1 MFNPFFSVLIC
12 TVGKASLTRGAISSI
27 LNQNFEDFEII
38 VTDTSDTDDIRDI
51 VSAFNDPRIK
61 FFNVPDN
68 DPTISWEFAYEKSQG
83 SYVLWYDDD
92 NRLVPWALKHY
103 AALIKEENADIV
115 SGNHVYY
122 FGTGNRHKPEEDNT
136 LRALFPFTRRSTVY
150 DRDFLLSSV
159 YQFSMGTASMPR
171 WHSAATFVSREI
183 CEKARSTVG
192 YIIAP
197 HMYGN
202 FTFHPIIFSFA
213 QKPIYDD
220 RPLCIIGKFA
230 SSITQQ
236 WSNSFVKVK
245 RSTALP
251 FRFTGVS
258 QRTLGNTT
266 AECYLRV
273 RHDIPSHE
281 AYAFNWE
288 QVYIRYS
295 SELLLMNI
303 PILSHV
309 YAWTE
314 LWRALGKLNDEA
326 RRRVR
331 MRLIR
336 QSFQSLVLHTIR
348 AFGLWEVVRGQARY
362 LLNENNKRK
371 MVPLSRYGI
380 YSIDDSAK
388 RLDEIFKAEWNL
400 AIKSS
405 D

>member
-1 MFNPFFSVLIC
+1 MSRPFFSVLIC
-12 TVGKASLTRGAISSI
+12 TIGKADLTRGAIDSI
-27 LNQNFEDFEII
+27 LNQDFEDFEII
-38 VTDTSDTDDIRDI
+38 VTDTSGTVDIKNI
-51 VSAFNDPRIK
+51 VSAFNNPRIK

-68 DPTISWEFAYEKSQG
+68 DPTISWEFAYEQSEG

-92 NRLVPWALKHY
+92 NRLVPWALEHY
-103 AALIKEENADIV
+103 AALIKKEGADIV
-115 SGNHVYY
+115 SGNHAYY

-136 LRALFPFTRRSTVY
+136 LRALFPFSCRATVY
-150 DRDFLLSSV
+150 ERDFLLRMV
-159 YQFSMGTASMPR
+159 YAFSMGAATMPR

-183 CEKARSTVG
+183 CEKARAAVG
-192 YIIAP
+192 YVIAP

-213 QKPIYDD
+213 EKPLYDD

-245 RSTALP
+245 RSTAVP
-251 FRFTGVS
+251 FKFTGVS

-281 AYAFNWE
+281 AYPFNWE
-288 QVYIRYS
+288 QVYSRYS
-295 SELLLMNI
+295 SELLLLNI
-303 PILSHV
+303 PILPLMR
-309 YAWTE
+309 AWAE
-314 LWRALGKLNDEA
+314 LWSGSQRLGVEA

-331 MRLIR
+331 VRIMK
-336 QSFQSLVLHTIR
+336 QSLQSVLLHILRTL
-348 AFGLWEVVRGQARY
+348 GLWEFVRQRAQN
-362 LLNENNKRK
+362 LIHENPKRK
-371 MVPLSRYGI
+371 MVSLSRYNI
-380 YSIDDSAK
+380 YSIDDCAK
-388 RLDEIFKAEWNL
+388 RLDEIFREEWNL